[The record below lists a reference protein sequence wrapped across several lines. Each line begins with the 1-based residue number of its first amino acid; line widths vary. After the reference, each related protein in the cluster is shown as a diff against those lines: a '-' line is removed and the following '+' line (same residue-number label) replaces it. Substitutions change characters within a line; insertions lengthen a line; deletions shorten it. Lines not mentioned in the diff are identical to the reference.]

1 MRLSRRD
8 ALRLIG
14 LATASGS
21 LCSGLGESA
30 TGLDQSSHQ
39 DTAVQIN
46 THLFRLS
53 EVTLLES
60 PFRQSQDRDQEYL
73 LSLDPDRLLA
83 WFRREAGLTPKA
95 AVYGGWESEAVAGP
109 NQSLPGAIPGFYLS
123 SMANC
128 YDNTLNPR
136 IRERLIYMVTGLAEC
151 QQTFGDGYLLPTPNG
166 RQLFERVAG
175 GEIVTSN
182 PLLDG
187 VWEPTYVLNKIMLG
201 LYDVWI
207 SLGIAQARTVLLLVA
222 DWFGSKVLD
231 RLNDEQVQRLLVC
244 EHGSLNESFV
254 DCFLLTKD
262 KKYLAWAK
270 RLNDRDMLDPLS
282 AGKDILDGWHA
293 NTQIPKFTGF
303 HAVYRNTGDTR
314 FKNAAVNF
322 WTIVTRNR
330 SWVNGGNS
338 SGERFFPAE
347 QTPER
352 MLSTAG
358 PESCNTVNML
368 RLTETLFEDSAS
380 AELADYYERALY
392 NHVLPVHEPHRGMCA
407 YFMPMR
413 PGHYR
418 LYSSE
423 FDSFWCCLGTG
434 IQSASR
440 YGSFIYAKGE
450 NALYVNLFIPSEV
463 RWQEAN
469 VTVRQE
475 TSFPDGG
482 HATLHISTHKSR
494 RFSLFLRHPGWLNA
508 HTLTVRINGQAQTL
522 ASKPSS
528 YLELNRVWNS
538 GDQIEVDLPMDL
550 QLEPLRSSSEYSAIL
565 YGPMILA
572 GELGTKNL
580 GMEEFYKTMDQV
592 PHRSISFSET
602 PLLSGT
608 SAQILESIQQRDKS
622 RLAFELTCPDR
633 NTIISLSPLFRV
645 HFQRYSIYW
654 RMLPDDASRQQLRN
668 TLAGLEARRT
678 EARTRAMDTV
688 IVGDTPSET
697 SHKFESVN
705 TKVGVE
711 EEQAWRRAIAGG
723 WMSYQLA
730 VQPATDHELR
740 IEYHGAEFEPNQFTI
755 LINGQRVSSEENLK
769 NFDLPVR
776 YAKPYR
782 IPGKFVGPLDRVTIK
797 LQAAWPSAT
806 ARIFALSMVPQK
818 G

>member
-1 MRLSRRD
+1 MQVSRRN

-14 LATASGS
+14 LATASG
-21 LCSGLGESA
+21 LCGGLGESVV
-30 TGLDQSSHQ
+30 GLDQSTHQ
-39 DTAVQIN
+39 DNAVPVN

-60 PFRQSQDRDQEYL
+60 PFRQSQDRNQEYL

-95 AVYGGWESEAVAGP
+95 PVYGGWESEVVAGP
-109 NQSLPGAIPGFYLS
+109 NQSLPGAMTGFYLS

-128 YDNTLNPR
+128 YDNTHDPR
-136 IRERLIYMVTGLAEC
+136 IRERLIYLVAGLAEC
-151 QQTFGDGYLLPTPNG
+151 QQAFGDGYDLPTKNG
-166 RQLFERVAG
+166 HQLFERVAR

-182 PLLDG
+182 PLING

-201 LYDVWI
+201 LYDVWM
-207 SLGIAQARTVLLLVA
+207 SLGIEQARTVLLLLG
-222 DWFGSKVLD
+222 DWFGTKVLD

-254 DCFLLTKD
+254 DCFLLTRD

-303 HAVYRNTGDTR
+303 HAVYRQTGEIR
-314 FKNAAVNF
+314 FKDAAVNF

-347 QTPER
+347 QTIER
-352 MLSTAG
+352 MLATVG

-368 RLTETLFEDSAS
+368 RLTETLFEESAS

-392 NHVLPVHEPHRGMCA
+392 NHVLPVHEPRRGMCA
-407 YFMPMR
+407 YFMSMR

-418 LYSSE
+418 VYSSE
-423 FDSFWCCLGTG
+423 LDSFWCCVGTG
-434 IQSASR
+434 VQSASR
-440 YGSFIYAKGE
+440 YGRFIYAKGE

-463 RWQEAN
+463 RWQESN

-475 TSFPDGG
+475 TSFPDDD
-482 HATLHISTHKSR
+482 HATLHISTRKSC
-494 RFSLFLRHPGWLNA
+494 RFSLFVRHPGWLKA
-508 HTLTVRINGQAQTL
+508 QTLTVRINGQPHSL
-522 ASKPSS
+522 LSNPSS
-528 YLELNRVWNS
+528 YLELNRIWKN
-538 GDQIEVDLPMDL
+538 GDRVDVDLPMNL
-550 QLEPLRSSSEYSAIL
+550 HLEPMRTASEYSAIL

-572 GELGTKNL
+572 GELGTRNL
-580 GMEEFYKTMDQV
+580 ETEEFYKKMDQV
-592 PHRSISFSET
+592 PHHSISFSET

-608 SAQILESIQQRDKS
+608 GTQILESIQRTDKCRPTFSLNCPDKS
-622 RLAFELTCPDR
+622 T
-633 NTIISLSPLFRV
+633 TISLSPLFRV
-645 HFQRYSIYW
+645 HFQRYIIYW
-654 RMLPDDASRQQLRN
+654 RMLPDHASLQQLRDAL
-668 TLAGLEARRT
+668 TRLEAQRT
-678 EARTRAMDTV
+678 EARTRAVDTV
-688 IVGDTPSET
+688 IAGDTTSEN
-697 SHKFESVN
+697 SHKFEEVS

-711 EEQAWRRAIAGG
+711 EEQTWRRATTGG
-723 WMSYQLA
+723 WVSYQLA
-730 VQPATDHELR
+730 VQPATDHELW

-755 LINGQRVSSEENLK
+755 LINGQPLSAEENLK

-776 YAKPYR
+776 YVKSYR
-782 IPGKFVGPLDRVTIK
+782 IPANVIGPRDRVTIK
-797 LQAAWPSAT
+797 LQATWPSPT
-806 ARIFALSMVPQK
+806 ARIFALNIVPQK
-818 G
+818 D